1 MFGTNIYRIPVYSIA
16 KDTLISEKRKIENIG
31 WGLVEKG
38 PFHPA
43 TDAISNFSFTEIE
56 QTPQGDILGYSEQA
70 LQEDKQVL
78 AVFKTDFTP
87 ENIADEQVR
96 KDYVDEYF
104 QSGVI
109 KERQEAIATERR
121 LKEMENGNTK

>member
-16 KDTLISEKRKIENIG
+16 EDKLISEKRKIENIG

-43 TDAISNFSFTEIE
+43 TDAISNFSFAEIE

-70 LQEDKQVL
+70 LQKDKQVL

-87 ENIADEQVR
+87 ENIADKQVR
-96 KDYVDEYF
+96 QDYIDEYF

-121 LKEMENGNTK
+121 LKEMENPNTK

>member
-16 KDTLISEKRKIENIG
+16 ADKLISEKRKIENIG

-43 TDAISNFSFTEIE
+43 TDAISNFSFAEIE

-87 ENIADEQVR
+87 ENIADKQVR
-96 KDYVDEYF
+96 QDYIDEYF

-121 LKEMENGNTK
+121 LKEMENPNTK

>member
-1 MFGTNIYRIPVYSIA
+1 MFVTNNIYRIPVYSIV
-16 KDTLISEKRKIENIG
+16 KDKLISEKRTIENIG

-43 TDAISNFSFTEIE
+43 TDAISNFSFAEIE
-56 QTPQGDILGYSEQA
+56 QTTGGNILRYTAQA
-70 LQEDKQVL
+70 LQDDKQVL

-87 ENIADEQVR
+87 ENIANKQVR
-96 KDYVDEYF
+96 QDYIEEYF

-109 KERQEAIATERR
+109 KERQEAIVTERR
-121 LKEMENGNTK
+121 LKGMKNTK

>member
-43 TDAISNFSFTEIE
+43 TDAISNFSFAEIE

-87 ENIADEQVR
+87 ENIADKQVR
-96 KDYVDEYF
+96 QDYIDEYF

-121 LKEMENGNTK
+121 LKEMENPNTK

>member
-16 KDTLISEKRKIENIG
+16 EDKLISEKRKIENIG

-43 TDAISNFSFTEIE
+43 TDAISNFSFAEIE

-87 ENIADEQVR
+87 ENIADKQVR
-96 KDYVDEYF
+96 QDYIDEYF

-121 LKEMENGNTK
+121 LKEMENPNTK